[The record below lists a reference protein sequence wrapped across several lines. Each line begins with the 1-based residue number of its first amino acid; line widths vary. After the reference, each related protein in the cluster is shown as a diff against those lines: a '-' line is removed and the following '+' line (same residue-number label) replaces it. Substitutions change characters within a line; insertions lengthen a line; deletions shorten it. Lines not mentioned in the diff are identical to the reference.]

1 MKYLVQ
7 VRFAGTREYEIEA
20 DSPWDAETL
29 SMEEFSKDD
38 PVAIFR
44 YCIKDAFPD
53 VPKVIE
59 A

>member
-7 VRFAGTREYEIEA
+7 VRFTGTREYEIDSE
-20 DSPWDAETL
+20 SPWDAEAM

-44 YCIKDAFPD
+44 YCIKDAFPMN
-53 VPKVIE
+53 PQPIE
-59 A
+59 G